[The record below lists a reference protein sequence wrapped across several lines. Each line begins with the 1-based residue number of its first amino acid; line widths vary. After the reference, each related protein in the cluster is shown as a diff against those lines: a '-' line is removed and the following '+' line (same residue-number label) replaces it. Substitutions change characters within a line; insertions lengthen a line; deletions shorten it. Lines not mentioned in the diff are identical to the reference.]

1 MSGGTFLE
9 GKMVCVKAKG
19 QAAWT
24 RVGDSDGVSRKAE
37 RTGFRG
43 PGPARARGLLCPL
56 QQEATEKTSESQ
68 MFGAEGS

>member
-1 MSGGTFLE
+1 
-9 GKMVCVKAKG
+9 MVCVKAKG

-24 RVGDSDGVSRKAE
+24 RVGYSDGVSRKAE

-43 PGPARARGLLCPL
+43 QGPQARGLLCPL
-56 QQEATEKTSESQ
+56 QHEATEKTSESQ